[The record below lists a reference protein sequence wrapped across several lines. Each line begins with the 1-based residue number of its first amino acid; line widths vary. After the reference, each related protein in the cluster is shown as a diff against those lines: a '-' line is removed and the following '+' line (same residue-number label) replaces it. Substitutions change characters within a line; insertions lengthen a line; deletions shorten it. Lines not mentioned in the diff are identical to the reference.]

1 MQTPTNN
8 EPRQKFTGSY
18 KKACIFLNTFLDLSI
33 TNREAPVQV
42 NLSINVVMQTLIL
55 H

>member
-33 TNREAPVQV
+33 TNREALQV

-55 H
+55 P